1 MLGRLDGNAALD
13 RRERD
18 FKDAEQIY
26 AVRVEPRAEIAVLV
40 EQQALPVEF
49 GHVADG
55 YRLMVGVGSVVPD
68 FDGVV
73 GVVHVARA
81 IEARIEGA
89 DEAAAAV
96 VNGCRHPA
104 FSVVFQ
110 LVGDGVGTGYAA
122 DGSDDINETQC
133 E

>member
-1 MLGRLDGNAALD
+1 MKGSRVIT
-13 RRERD
+13 D
-18 FKDAEQIY
+18 FN
-26 AVRVEPRAEIAVLV
+26 
-40 EQQALPVEF
+40 
-49 GHVADG
+49 
-55 YRLMVGVGSVVPD
+55 
-68 FDGVV
+68 GVV

-122 DGSDDINETQC
+122 DGCDDINETQC